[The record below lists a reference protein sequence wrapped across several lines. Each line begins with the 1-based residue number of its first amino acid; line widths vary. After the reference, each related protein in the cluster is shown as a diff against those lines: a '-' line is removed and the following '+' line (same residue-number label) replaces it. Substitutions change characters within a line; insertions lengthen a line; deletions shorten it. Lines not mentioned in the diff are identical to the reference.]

1 MKQIYILYV
10 FIIGLATACGNKM
23 VKGNEEAAKDSDFM
37 LDGPSMEYH
46 PTEHDIKMN
55 ELAVQEIA
63 VVNQVTEIY
72 EAVNKAYN
80 SKNWQQETAK
90 LDKTYCSKD
99 WNATVAAVRDKD
111 KGTDDIGFFDAD
123 YWVMGQDWSEDIH
136 ASDIKLKDIDLE
148 VYGLTPKALRALLGQ
163 LGAVVSAGGE
173 GMEMTALS
181 CLAIGGISLSG
192 GRGSVIG
199 TFLGCRKGKW
209 PGGIGSFPGG

>member
-123 YWVMGQDWSEDIH
+123 YWGMGQDWSEDIH

-148 VYGLTPKALRALLGQ
+148 VDPWLATVTLKLHNC
-163 LGAVVSAGGE
+163 GAVTDVTVSLVHEDEKWKVDELDDWKASMKE
-173 GMEMTALS
+173 Y
-181 CLAIGGISLSG
+181 LAE
-192 GRGSVIG
+192 
-199 TFLGCRKGKW
+199 
-209 PGGIGSFPGG
+209 

>member
-123 YWVMGQDWSEDIH
+123 YWGMGQDWSEDIH

-148 VYGLTPKALRALLGQ
+148 VGPWLATVTLKLHNC
-163 LGAVVSAGGE
+163 GAVTDVTVSLVHEDEKWKVDELDDWKASMKE
-173 GMEMTALS
+173 Y
-181 CLAIGGISLSG
+181 LAE
-192 GRGSVIG
+192 
-199 TFLGCRKGKW
+199 
-209 PGGIGSFPGG
+209 